1 MVAAH
6 SYNTYIEPHYK
17 HNYLRVMLEI
27 QLILQLNAY
36 KLT

>member
-1 MVAAH
+1 MINALFFPL
-6 SYNTYIEPHYK
+6 NT
-17 HNYLRVMLEI
+17 LRVMLEI